1 MEYKPKFEKIEKEFG
16 DILKSDQLEETKAL
30 VIRGYSIAQ
39 AVSEAL
45 KRREEKETKVVYV
58 TVEKPCAAR
67 DETLNTR
74 IKALEYENQ
83 QLQKELDALRR
94 EYAQLRRYVEDER
107 WRDAKYREMQN
118 RLETLTE
125 ELAKKEAEIEQLK
138 KTFIEILTNYGSR
151 YRLIHISETAECK
164 GDEPM
169 GTICRNLQTVEEAV
183 ARKTLGVPLRQVTK
197 LEIGE
202 FYVVDLDALKEL
214 VNQIRQKLDEK
225 KEIDLR
231 KLVEQYRRGLA

>member
-1 MEYKPKFEKIEKEFG
+1 
-16 DILKSDQLEETKAL
+16 
-30 VIRGYSIAQ
+30 
-39 AVSEAL
+39 
-45 KRREEKETKVVYV
+45 
-58 TVEKPCAAR
+58 
-67 DETLNTR
+67 
-74 IKALEYENQ
+74 
-83 QLQKELDALRR
+83 
-94 EYAQLRRYVEDER
+94 
-107 WRDAKYREMQN
+107 MQN

-151 YRLIHISETAECK
+151 YRLIHISETAECR

-202 FYVVDLDALKEL
+202 FYVVDLDALREL

-231 KLVEQYRRGLA
+231 KIVEQYRRGLA